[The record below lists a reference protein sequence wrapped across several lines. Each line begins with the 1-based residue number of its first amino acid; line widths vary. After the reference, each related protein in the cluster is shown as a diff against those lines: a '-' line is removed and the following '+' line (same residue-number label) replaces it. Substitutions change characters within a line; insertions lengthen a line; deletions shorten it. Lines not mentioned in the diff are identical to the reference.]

1 MNRFV
6 ALAHTLAHFYDLCI
20 LLLFDVE
27 LDDIC
32 GRNLLLTACL
42 RLLLEDLGPVLVARH
57 DLIEALLLNR
67 EVKRLLGSKP
77 IIYRPL
83 QAYSVAPILRVNH
96 RSIISMTMLPRFH
109 GFLHPLSAHF
119 HWSFFDRDFF
129 RLRFLALFALR
140 DHFLIIPEPL
150 VSL

>member
-1 MNRFV
+1 MSFDLLLEFHFGSVNRFV
-6 ALAHTLAHFYDLCI
+6 AVAHVLAHLFDFCI
-20 LLLFDVE
+20 LLLFDIE
-27 LDDIC
+27 LDDVC

-83 QAYSVAPILRVNH
+83 
-96 RSIISMTMLPRFH
+96 
-109 GFLHPLSAHF
+109 
-119 HWSFFDRDFF
+119 
-129 RLRFLALFALR
+129 
-140 DHFLIIPEPL
+140 
-150 VSL
+150 